1 MCTLMQIMKKTVSGV
16 VGGAVAVGVGKI
28 NKVAGIATGA
38 ATFVAADLGLDYLTS
53 KIELDKIRKESEEL
67 TTPDVVDDEFDFN
80 CDYSDAAEE
89 GVTVETVIRT
99 QETIEAETKT
109 EETHEEKPLSP
120 LEEDKQKA
128 KELKLDELEDDENK
142 SLNSYPA
149 SKQPTRK
156 NK

>member
-1 MCTLMQIMKKTVSGV
+1 MCTIFTLLKKGVAGV
-16 VGGAVAVGVGKI
+16 VGSGV
-28 NKVAGIATGA
+28 GIATSKINRGVGVVAGA